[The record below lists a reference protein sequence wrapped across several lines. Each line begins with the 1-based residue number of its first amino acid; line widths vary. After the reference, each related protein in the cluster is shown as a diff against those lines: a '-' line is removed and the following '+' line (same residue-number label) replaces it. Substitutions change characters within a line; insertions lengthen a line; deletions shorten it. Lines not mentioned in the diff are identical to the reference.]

1 LGGGV
6 YGAKV
11 ATAELETHEVQDLAD
26 QIDELRK
33 VTAGHALRIRVTV
46 EFGEAGKVEQDLID
60 QVNGILSKVKRG
72 WKVGST

>member
-1 LGGGV
+1 M
-6 YGAKV
+6 
-11 ATAELETHEVQDLAD
+11 AD